1 METET
6 VDMLKDKLRTLGMCE
21 GDIDYFIDMFNW
33 DEIYTQ
39 DTLDDYLVK
48 LLENI
53 IATQEARK
61 ERERQ
66 APQGDGS

>member
-1 METET
+1 MATT
-6 VDMLKDKLRTLGMCE
+6 SLDMLKDRLRTLGMDE
-21 GDIDYFIDMFNW
+21 GDIDYFIDIFDWN
-33 DEIYTQ
+33 EICTQ
-39 DTLDDYLVK
+39 DTLDDYLVE
-48 LLENI
+48 LLEKI